1 MKFSKNLGWLKESDE
16 DDNLLADDE
25 LDTVEEEMNEGLYVD
40 PSNYDKHDDL
50 VDVVDKAGN
59 PQKMTQATYDKNKDS
74 GEFEKK
80 EPEKKEQKIH
90 SIDDIDDKFLDNS
103 LKKELKKAFTSKL
116 TPVDFVEKY
125 SDTSYEDSL
134 SQMQKEN
141 RDAIFDLLFSEKDA
155 VDTQRLI
162 NYYDLL
168 SEDYNDKDSSEFEKK
183 EPEEKEVK
191 AGEKVEKEPAPKD
204 MSSDEIQKMTQNYTK
219 LINDSILT
227 KEGKNAVK
235 DSFDKT
241 GRVYVTFKNDY
252 GDDVRAFWRKDD
264 DGIIRREMFNHH
276 KPISGNDYWSR
287 DIEDDNEYYFND
299 IDEFIDE
306 MSAELEYDENMK
318 IYV

>member
-1 MKFSKNLGWLKESDE
+1 MEFNKSMDWFKESNE

-25 LDTVEEEMNEGLYVD
+25 LDMVEEEMNEGLYVD
-40 PSNYDKHDDL
+40 PSNYDKHNDL
-50 VDVVDKAGN
+50 IDVVDKAGN
-59 PQKMTQATYDKNKDS
+59 SQKMTQATYDKNKDS

-80 EPEKKEQKIH
+80 EPEKKK
-90 SIDDIDDKFLDNS
+90 
-103 LKKELKKAFTSKL
+103 
-116 TPVDFVEKY
+116 
-125 SDTSYEDSL
+125 
-134 SQMQKEN
+134 
-141 RDAIFDLLFSEKDA
+141 
-155 VDTQRLI
+155 
-162 NYYDLL
+162 
-168 SEDYNDKDSSEFEKK
+168 
-183 EPEEKEVK
+183 VK
-191 AGEKVEKEPAPKD
+191 AGKKVDKNPAPKD
-204 MSSDEIQKMTQNYTK
+204 MSSEEIQKMTQNHTK

-241 GRVYVTFKNDY
+241 GRVYVTLKNDY
-252 GDDVRAFWRKDD
+252 GDDIRAFWRKDD
-264 DGIIRREMFNHH
+264 DGIIRREMFSHH